1 MRRLE
6 QEDWWEELVSLKD
19 ELSLRELAERF
30 NATPSAISN
39 ALRRNRLE
47 RRPAPSGP
55 RAYRTTRNDSVYK
68 LTRSISQVNKA
79 EPLVRPGSK
88 DSLLQPAFHLLGKLP
103 DAEIAERCGV
113 SVRTVAS
120 YRARHKIAGY
130 TGPRKRQG
138 PGKKMHQSKIDTY
151 ASLVGIESDKE
162 IARRAGVTPNA
173 VRHYRMTRGIVPVT
187 QVAAPATSAVSRV
200 ASETFGWLVR
210 FDDADTIVERVMLG
224 SSLEQVAQNA
234 MNAGLGVV
242 VGIQRKG
249 VYLGAPEVAG

>member
-1 MRRLE
+1 MR
-6 QEDWWEELVSLKD
+6 
-19 ELSLRELAERF
+19 
-30 NATPSAISN
+30 
-39 ALRRNRLE
+39 
-47 RRPAPSGP
+47 
-55 RAYRTTRNDSVYK
+55 
-68 LTRSISQVNKA
+68 
-79 EPLVRPGSK
+79 
-88 DSLLQPAFHLLGKLP
+88 
-103 DAEIAERCGV
+103 V

>member
-1 MRRLE
+1 MR
-6 QEDWWEELVSLKD
+6 
-19 ELSLRELAERF
+19 
-30 NATPSAISN
+30 
-39 ALRRNRLE
+39 
-47 RRPAPSGP
+47 
-55 RAYRTTRNDSVYK
+55 
-68 LTRSISQVNKA
+68 
-79 EPLVRPGSK
+79 
-88 DSLLQPAFHLLGKLP
+88 
-103 DAEIAERCGV
+103 V

-200 ASETFGWLVR
+200 ASKHSDGLCGLMTRIRLSSASCLVQVSNKWLKMR
-210 FDDADTIVERVMLG
+210 
-224 SSLEQVAQNA
+224 
-234 MNAGLGVV
+234 
-242 VGIQRKG
+242 
-249 VYLGAPEVAG
+249 